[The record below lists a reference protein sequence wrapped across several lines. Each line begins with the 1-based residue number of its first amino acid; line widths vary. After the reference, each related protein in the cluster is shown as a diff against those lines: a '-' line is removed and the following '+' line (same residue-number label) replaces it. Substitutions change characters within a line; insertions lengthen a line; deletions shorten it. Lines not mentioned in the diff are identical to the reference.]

1 MIAVLGSCLGE
12 LLGIST
18 KMHINVRKGEKA
30 ELPSGLYCDLAP
42 WESLS
47 STTLSIHP
55 VQEITGFYFGLDCG
69 TQRCSSGQSPF
80 LQCCHTRK
88 GGSSTRSTA
97 VSQMFNRVVGET

>member
-1 MIAVLGSCLGE
+1 
-12 LLGIST
+12 
-18 KMHINVRKGEKA
+18 MHINVRKGEKA
-30 ELPSGLYCDLAP
+30 ELPSSLYCDLAP

-69 TQRCSSGQSPF
+69 AA
-80 LQCCHTRK
+80 
-88 GGSSTRSTA
+88 GSSCPPHGDAPLVSPLFSSAVTLGREAAARGSHSLHS